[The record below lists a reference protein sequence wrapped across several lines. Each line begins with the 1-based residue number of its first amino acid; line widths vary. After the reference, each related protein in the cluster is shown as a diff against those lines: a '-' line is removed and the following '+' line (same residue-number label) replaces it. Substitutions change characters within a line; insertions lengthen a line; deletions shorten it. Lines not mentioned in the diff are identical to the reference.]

1 MHGFSTYDKPRQDGS
16 IISSTNIGIT
26 FVIFQQGM
34 INVLINKKKK
44 SLQIFGFVYVI
55 FNFCEM
61 QNTIYLIFY
70 Y

>member
-1 MHGFSTYDKPRQDGS
+1 MHGFSTFDKPSQVGS

-26 FVIFQQGM
+26 LVIFQQGM
-34 INVLINKKKK
+34 INVLINKKK

>member
-1 MHGFSTYDKPRQDGS
+1 MHGFWTYDKPRQVGS

-34 INVLINKKKK
+34 INVLINKKK